1 MHRTLTCPAGF
12 DKSAVISSHRILVKS
27 LWLGIYQIR
36 RDSCEAASASNIP
49 GKLSFLLDCKGPEK
63 SERSVIHTV
72 GLQEMSYNN
81 PEFFLQLQILFE
93 ITLKMVVSLVNS
105 LVEACV
111 FSQAGG

>member
-1 MHRTLTCPAGF
+1 
-12 DKSAVISSHRILVKS
+12 
-27 LWLGIYQIR
+27 
-36 RDSCEAASASNIP
+36 
-49 GKLSFLLDCKGPEK
+49 
-63 SERSVIHTV
+63 
-72 GLQEMSYNN
+72 MSYNN